1 MPENT
6 RSLAF
11 EVKPMSDEITILNHT
26 PTPMLGA
33 ESDARLIDL
42 WLHGRSPATQRS
54 YRAEAE
60 RFVANVSKRLDLVS
74 LADLQG
80 WANQLEASR
89 LKPATRRRL
98 LASIKSLFSFGHRLG

>member
-1 MPENT
+1 MPENY

-11 EVKPMSDEITILNHT
+11 EDKPMNNEITILNER

-33 ESDARLIDL
+33 DSDARLIDL
-42 WLHGRSPATQRS
+42 WLHGRSTATQRS

-60 RFVANVSKRLDLVS
+60 RFLAHVSKHLDLVS

-80 WANQLEASR
+80 WADELEASR

-98 LASIKSLFSFGHRLG
+98 LASVKS